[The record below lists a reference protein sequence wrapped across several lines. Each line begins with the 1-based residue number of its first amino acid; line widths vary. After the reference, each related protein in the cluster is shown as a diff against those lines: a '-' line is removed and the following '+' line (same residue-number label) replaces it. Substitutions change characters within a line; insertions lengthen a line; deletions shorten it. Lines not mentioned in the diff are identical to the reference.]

1 MVIHCWS
8 RYQTTDPDAKRREAV
23 ARRSWLNQPWQEL
36 PIDDAAL
43 PRLFDEGS
51 KRLPFLH
58 DLFDFAAN
66 KRNSSD
72 IIVFSNS
79 DLCMAPDACVRIVAA
94 LQSNDAG
101 YAFRK
106 DAYYRLTKP
115 PTIEEI
121 HQGTDYAGADLFF
134 FRVGWWA
141 KYRKLYPDM
150 LLAREAWDCVMRHL
164 IEETNPNKPLALEN
178 ICLHE
183 RHGGPTHWENP
194 SIRYALKGQIH
205 NLTLAKAFLQRRG
218 INPAN
223 FGIR

>member
-1 MVIHCWS
+1 MAVIHCWS
-8 RYQTTDPDAKRREAV
+8 RWNPTEPEAKRRGAV
-23 ARRSWLNQPWQEL
+23 AQRSWLNQPWQEL
-36 PIDDAAL
+36 PIDDSSL
-43 PRLFDEGS
+43 PRLFDEG
-51 KRLPFLH
+51 KRQLPFLR
-58 DLFDFAAN
+58 DLFDYAAIRRSN
-66 KRNSSD
+66 GD

-106 DAYYRLTKP
+106 DAYYRLNKP

-121 HQGTDYAGADLFF
+121 YQGTDYAGADLFF
-134 FRVGWWA
+134 FRSGWWS

-164 IEETNPNKPLALEN
+164 IEETNSNKPLALEN

-183 RHGGPTHWENP
+183 RHNNGWENP

-205 NLTLAKAFLQRRG
+205 NLNLAKAFMRQRG
-218 INPAN
+218 INPGN